1 MKKLT
6 KLYTGLLFVTSIV
19 GCNSAS
25 SINETVL
32 ATHYDKN
39 TVSYQKQGAAVSLVN
54 RQVNLDAAGVQYEV
68 DLAINSKYSSGNMT
82 VSIKSSEGL
91 YIVGSQTDVE
101 ETLIKGSISIPLTV
115 TASES
120 GRYYLYAV
128 VNAES
133 NGVKRSRALTLIVQV
148 GDQAKA
154 AVDKLINGSKISLKE
169 NSESIKTFGDP
180 VSLKADE
187 EIIQ

>member
-1 MKKLT
+1 MNINPETRIKSIVIIRYLNRMTFYIARLLQLIGYHIIFIEPMGEYRSIDEIKKLT

-54 RQVNLDAAGVQYEV
+54 RQVNLDAAGVKYEV

-101 ETLIKGSISIPLTV
+101 ETLIKGSISSPLTV
-115 TASES
+115 T
-120 GRYYLYAV
+120 
-128 VNAES
+128 
-133 NGVKRSRALTLIVQV
+133 
-148 GDQAKA
+148 
-154 AVDKLINGSKISLKE
+154 
-169 NSESIKTFGDP
+169 
-180 VSLKADE
+180 
-187 EIIQ
+187 